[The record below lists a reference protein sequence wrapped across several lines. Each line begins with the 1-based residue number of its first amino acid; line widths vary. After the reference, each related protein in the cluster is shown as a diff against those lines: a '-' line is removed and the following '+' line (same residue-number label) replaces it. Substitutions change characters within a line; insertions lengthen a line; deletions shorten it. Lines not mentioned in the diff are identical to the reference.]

1 MSKLHK
7 VSDSQRSRR
16 LASCRSSIPVRYVV
30 HSEGTL
36 FLAKSRLLVLHGNM
50 SVDRTNAP
58 ICFIII
64 VIVIIIILFVFL
76 ER

>member
-30 HSEGTL
+30 FSEGTL
-36 FLAKSRLLVLHGNM
+36 FWARLLVLHGNM
-50 SVDRTNAP
+50 SVDRTNVP
-58 ICFIII
+58 ICF
-64 VIVIIIILFVFL
+64 IVIIIIIIILLVFL
-76 ER
+76 EG